1 MPFNLTRTRTI
12 SRASCL
18 RAFAGRDSVQSV
30 VFDATTLSA
39 DSNGRYTIPI
49 GSFLTK
55 SVAND
60 PTKVKVY
67 QASGTNADAVQTI
80 TITGTPTGGTFTLTF
95 NGLMTAPI
103 AYNAS
108 AATVQ
113 AALVLLSNIFS
124 TANVSC
130 GGGALPGTAVTVT
143 FQGLYANQPIPLIT
157 AVGSFTGGS
166 GPAISVATTTPGT
179 TAEAIIGVYDGP
191 DRDFFGNTTNC
202 DEVIPMYFH
211 ACDFDISMLQNWNLY
226 GATAITALANCNF
239 R

>member
-1 MPFNLTRTRTI
+1 MPYNLLRSRAIT
-12 SRASCL
+12 RASCL

-30 VFDATTLSA
+30 VLDATTLSA

-60 PTKVKVY
+60 PTKVCVY
-67 QASGTNADAVQTI
+67 TASGTNADAVQTV

-95 NGLMTAPI
+95 NGVTSAPI

-108 AATVQ
+108 AAAVQ
-113 AALVLLSNIFS
+113 AALVAMSNIYS

-130 GGGALPGTAVTVT
+130 GGGAFPGTAVTVT
-143 FQGLYANQPIPLIT
+143 FQGIYANQPIPTMT
-157 AVGSFTGGS
+157 ATGSFTGGS
-166 GPAISVATTTPGT
+166 APGISVATTTPGT
-179 TAEAIIGVYDGP
+179 TAQAIIGVYDGP

-211 ACDFDISMLQNWNLY
+211 ACDFDISQLQNWNLY